1 MMKVFICPDCGWMR
15 VVSRRK
21 QVECFKCGQWQMTL
35 SKIDFVK
42 YTEMSE
48 QERKDYAEG
57 WLYIHNRKTNK
68 TINAQSG
75 LTNSNHS
82 QAHL

>member
-1 MMKVFICPDCGWMR
+1 MMKVFICPECGWMR

-35 SKIDFVK
+35 SKIDFLQ

-48 QERKDYAEG
+48 QERKDYAAG
-57 WLYIHNRKTNK
+57 WLYIHNHKPRKRAK
-68 TINAQSG
+68 KSEV
-75 LTNSNHS
+75 LV
-82 QAHL
+82 